1 LKRRAALVL
10 IGAAALAGSLGYPAL
25 RRAVSAALER
35 RHPLDINLDHGLAD
49 CPWPDGVDRL
59 DPAGEVEVEDRD
71 VVVRTD
77 ERVYLAE
84 RAVSVKC
91 SSAYL
96 LGPIIIIELRTDRSD
111 RRDPAPPLDP
121 SVDHAR
127 DDLPAALTAYRVAL
141 GVMDRFDLSA
151 EEAARGRQSLGQ
163 WYSRGDHSMKG
174 GASLETVGTLAS
186 GAVEVALFQGPHV
199 VASFSFRTDR
209 PDPNLEIALGKLR
222 DGGIPRDFLE
232 HPPSS
237 RICIWGPKDAGS
249 SWQPPPRT
257 QAEIDRSWFKPC
269 PE

>member
-10 IGAAALAGSLGYPAL
+10 LGAVALAGVFGYPAV

-59 DPAGEVEVEDRD
+59 DPVGEVEVEDRD

-77 ERVYLAE
+77 GRAYLAE

-111 RRDPAPPLDP
+111 RRDPPPPLDP
-121 SVDHAR
+121 SVDHSQ

-151 EEAARGRQSLGQ
+151 EEAARGRRSLEE
-163 WYSRGDHSMKG
+163 WYARGDYKG
-174 GASLETVGTLAS
+174 GASLGSVGTLAS

-199 VASFSFRTDR
+199 VASFSFRAE
-209 PDPNLEIALGKLR
+209 PNPAFELGDLMLP
-222 DGGIPRDFLE
+222 DGGIP
-232 HPPSS
+232 HPPIRSP
-237 RICIWGPKDAGS
+237 ICIWLPKDGGL